1 MSKLFQKYKGLLLVL
16 FLGLFISLVDGYVL
30 SGQFKG
36 VEEYKHFIYIA
47 ALLIG
52 PCGCI
57 KHFTQG
63 RPSRRISLIFAEKRC
78 SIFQKKHIDALAIRY
93 KNNLINSIS
102 GYKSANLI
110 GTKGKAGNTNLA
122 VFNSIVHLG
131 SNPALLGF
139 ILRPTT
145 VPRHSYQNMKETGVF
160 TINHISK
167 DQIEDA
173 HHTSAKYPENVS
185 EFDQTNL
192 KEEYK
197 ADCFAPFVKDAP
209 VQIACRYVND
219 YLIKEND
226 TLLVVG
232 AVEHLFVKD
241 EMLLEDG
248 YVQLDKGEVV
258 TVNGID
264 GYALPQLLARFPY
277 ARPKE

>member
-1 MSKLFQKYKGLLLVL
+1 MQHFSK
-16 FLGLFISLVDGYVL
+16 
-30 SGQFKG
+30 
-36 VEEYKHFIYIA
+36 EN
-47 ALLIG
+47 
-52 PCGCI
+52 
-57 KHFTQG
+57 
-63 RPSRRISLIFAEKRC
+63 
-78 SIFQKKHIDALAIRY
+78 IDALATRY

-110 GTKGKAGNTNLA
+110 GTKNKAGNTNLA
-122 VFNSIVHLG
+122 VFNSVVHLG

-173 HHTSAKYPENVS
+173 HHSSAKYAENIS

-192 KEEYK
+192 EAEYK
-197 ADCFAPFVKDAP
+197 ANCLAPFVKGAP

-232 AVEHLFVKD
+232 AIEHLFVQE

>member
-1 MSKLFQKYKGLLLVL
+1 MQHFSK
-16 FLGLFISLVDGYVL
+16 
-30 SGQFKG
+30 
-36 VEEYKHFIYIA
+36 EN
-47 ALLIG
+47 
-52 PCGCI
+52 
-57 KHFTQG
+57 
-63 RPSRRISLIFAEKRC
+63 
-78 SIFQKKHIDALAIRY
+78 IDALATRY

-110 GTKGKAGNTNLA
+110 GTKNNAGNTNLA
-122 VFNSIVHLG
+122 VFNSVVHLG

-173 HHTSAKYPENVS
+173 HHSSAKYAEDIS

-192 KEEYK
+192 EAEYK
-197 ADCFAPFVKDAP
+197 ADCLAPFVKGAP

-232 AVEHLFVKD
+232 AIEHLFVQE

>member
-1 MSKLFQKYKGLLLVL
+1 MQHFSK
-16 FLGLFISLVDGYVL
+16 
-30 SGQFKG
+30 
-36 VEEYKHFIYIA
+36 EN
-47 ALLIG
+47 
-52 PCGCI
+52 
-57 KHFTQG
+57 
-63 RPSRRISLIFAEKRC
+63 
-78 SIFQKKHIDALAIRY
+78 IDALAIRY

-110 GTKGKAGNTNLA
+110 GTKNKAGNTNLA
-122 VFNSIVHLG
+122 IFNSVVHLG

-160 TINHISK
+160 TINHIRK

-173 HHTSAKYPENVS
+173 HHTSAKYPENIS
-185 EFDQTNL
+185 EFDQTKL
-192 KEEYK
+192 VEEYK
-197 ADCFAPFVKDAP
+197 QGCFAPFVKGAP

-232 AVEHLFVKD
+232 AIEHLFVQD

-248 YVQLDKGEVV
+248 WVQLDKGEVV
-258 TVNGID
+258 TINGID
-264 GYALPQLLARFPY
+264 GYALPQFLERFPY

>member
-1 MSKLFQKYKGLLLVL
+1 MQHFSK
-16 FLGLFISLVDGYVL
+16 
-30 SGQFKG
+30 
-36 VEEYKHFIYIA
+36 EN
-47 ALLIG
+47 
-52 PCGCI
+52 
-57 KHFTQG
+57 
-63 RPSRRISLIFAEKRC
+63 
-78 SIFQKKHIDALAIRY
+78 IDALATRY

-110 GTKGKAGNTNLA
+110 GTQNKAGNTNLA
-122 VFNSIVHLG
+122 VFNSVVHLG

-173 HHTSAKYPENVS
+173 HHSSAKYAEDIS

-192 KEEYK
+192 EAEYK
-197 ADCFAPFVKDAP
+197 ANCLAPFVKGAP

-232 AVEHLFVKD
+232 ALEHLFVQE

>member
-1 MSKLFQKYKGLLLVL
+1 MQYFSK
-16 FLGLFISLVDGYVL
+16 
-30 SGQFKG
+30 
-36 VEEYKHFIYIA
+36 E
-47 ALLIG
+47 
-52 PCGCI
+52 
-57 KHFTQG
+57 T
-63 RPSRRISLIFAEKRC
+63 
-78 SIFQKKHIDALAIRY
+78 IDALAIRY

-110 GTKGKAGNTNLA
+110 GTKGNAGNTNLA
-122 VFNSIVHLG
+122 VFNSVIHLG

-145 VPRHSYQNMKETGVF
+145 VPRHSYQNMKETEVF

-173 HHTSAKYPENVS
+173 HHTSAKYPENIS

-197 ADCFAPFVKDAP
+197 ADCFAPFIKDAP

-232 AVEHLFVKD
+232 AVEHIFVKD

>member
-1 MSKLFQKYKGLLLVL
+1 MQHFSK
-16 FLGLFISLVDGYVL
+16 
-30 SGQFKG
+30 
-36 VEEYKHFIYIA
+36 EN
-47 ALLIG
+47 
-52 PCGCI
+52 
-57 KHFTQG
+57 
-63 RPSRRISLIFAEKRC
+63 
-78 SIFQKKHIDALAIRY
+78 IDALATRY

-110 GTKGKAGNTNLA
+110 GTQNNAGNTNLA
-122 VFNSIVHLG
+122 VFNSVVHLG

-173 HHTSAKYPENVS
+173 HHSSAKYAEDIS

-192 KEEYK
+192 EAEYK
-197 ADCFAPFVKDAP
+197 ADCLAPFVKGAP
-209 VQIACRYVND
+209 VQISCHYVND

-232 AVEHLFVKD
+232 AIEHLFVQE

-258 TVNGID
+258 SVNGID

>member
-1 MSKLFQKYKGLLLVL
+1 MQHFSK
-16 FLGLFISLVDGYVL
+16 
-30 SGQFKG
+30 
-36 VEEYKHFIYIA
+36 EA
-47 ALLIG
+47 
-52 PCGCI
+52 
-57 KHFTQG
+57 
-63 RPSRRISLIFAEKRC
+63 
-78 SIFQKKHIDALAIRY
+78 IDALAIRY

-110 GTKGKAGNTNLA
+110 GTKSKAGNTNLA

-131 SNPALLGF
+131 SNPAFLGF

-145 VPRHSYQNMKETGVF
+145 VPRHSYQNMQETGVF

-173 HHTSAKYPENVS
+173 HHTSAKYPENIS

-232 AVEHLFVKD
+232 AVEHLFVQD

-264 GYALPQLLARFPY
+264 GYALPQLLERFPY

>member
-1 MSKLFQKYKGLLLVL
+1 MQHFSK
-16 FLGLFISLVDGYVL
+16 
-30 SGQFKG
+30 
-36 VEEYKHFIYIA
+36 E
-47 ALLIG
+47 
-52 PCGCI
+52 
-57 KHFTQG
+57 T
-63 RPSRRISLIFAEKRC
+63 
-78 SIFQKKHIDALAIRY
+78 IDALAIRY

-110 GTKGKAGNTNLA
+110 GTKSKAGNTNLA

-145 VPRHSYQNMKETGVF
+145 VPRHSYQNMQETGVF

-173 HHTSAKYPENVS
+173 HHTSAKYPDNVS

-197 ADCFAPFVKDAP
+197 ADCIAPFVKDAP

-232 AVEHLFVKD
+232 AVEHLFIQD

-248 YVQLDKGEVV
+248 YVQLDKGKVV

>member
-1 MSKLFQKYKGLLLVL
+1 MQHFSK
-16 FLGLFISLVDGYVL
+16 
-30 SGQFKG
+30 
-36 VEEYKHFIYIA
+36 EN
-47 ALLIG
+47 
-52 PCGCI
+52 
-57 KHFTQG
+57 
-63 RPSRRISLIFAEKRC
+63 
-78 SIFQKKHIDALAIRY
+78 IDALAIRY

-110 GTKGKAGNTNLA
+110 GTKSKAGNTNLA

-145 VPRHSYQNMKETGVF
+145 VPRHSYENMKETGVF

-197 ADCFAPFVKDAP
+197 ADCIAPFVKDAP

-232 AVEHLFVKD
+232 AVEHLFVQE

-264 GYALPQLLARFPY
+264 GYALPQLLERFPY

>member
-1 MSKLFQKYKGLLLVL
+1 MQHFSK
-16 FLGLFISLVDGYVL
+16 
-30 SGQFKG
+30 
-36 VEEYKHFIYIA
+36 EN
-47 ALLIG
+47 
-52 PCGCI
+52 
-57 KHFTQG
+57 
-63 RPSRRISLIFAEKRC
+63 
-78 SIFQKKHIDALAIRY
+78 IDALARRY

-110 GTKGKAGNTNLA
+110 GTKNKAGNTNLA
-122 VFNSIVHLG
+122 VFNSVVHLG

-173 HHTSAKYPENVS
+173 HHSSAKYAEDIS

-192 KEEYK
+192 EAEYK
-197 ADCFAPFVKDAP
+197 ANCLAPFVKGAP

-232 AVEHLFVKD
+232 AIEHLFVQE

>member
-1 MSKLFQKYKGLLLVL
+1 MQHFSK
-16 FLGLFISLVDGYVL
+16 
-30 SGQFKG
+30 
-36 VEEYKHFIYIA
+36 EN
-47 ALLIG
+47 
-52 PCGCI
+52 
-57 KHFTQG
+57 
-63 RPSRRISLIFAEKRC
+63 
-78 SIFQKKHIDALAIRY
+78 IDALAIRY

-110 GTKGKAGNTNLA
+110 GTKSKTGNTNLA
-122 VFNSIVHLG
+122 VFNSVVHLG

-167 DQIEDA
+167 HQIEDA
-173 HHTSAKYPENVS
+173 HHTSAKYPENIS
-185 EFDQTNL
+185 EFDQTKL
-192 KEEYK
+192 AEEYK
-197 ADCFAPFVKDAP
+197 QDCFAPFVKEAP

-232 AVEHLFVKD
+232 AVEHLFVQD

-248 YVQLDKGEVV
+248 WVQLDKGEVV
-258 TVNGID
+258 TINGID
-264 GYALPQLLARFPY
+264 GYALPQLLERFPY

>member
-1 MSKLFQKYKGLLLVL
+1 MQHFSK
-16 FLGLFISLVDGYVL
+16 
-30 SGQFKG
+30 
-36 VEEYKHFIYIA
+36 EN
-47 ALLIG
+47 
-52 PCGCI
+52 
-57 KHFTQG
+57 
-63 RPSRRISLIFAEKRC
+63 
-78 SIFQKKHIDALAIRY
+78 IDALATRY

-110 GTKGKAGNTNLA
+110 GTQNKAGNTNLA
-122 VFNSIVHLG
+122 VFNSVVHLG

-173 HHTSAKYPENVS
+173 HHSSAKYAEDIS

-192 KEEYK
+192 EAEYK
-197 ADCFAPFVKDAP
+197 ANCLAPFVKGAP

-232 AVEHLFVKD
+232 AIEHLFVQE